1 MVCLMLG
8 EIGEVDMFRHLA
20 SVPIVEPQRPKNEW
34 FIQCARVDR
43 HGERN
48 PSVIFLGLVYAQR
61 GQIAMQRVVEAA
73 KRRIDSFDPFPVKNI
88 DQKNMVQCT
97 ED

>member
-43 HGERN
+43 LGERN
-48 PSVIFLGLVYAQR
+48 PSVVFLGLGTLSADKSLSSVSLR
-61 GQIAMQRVVEAA
+61 PLNVESMPSI
-73 KRRIDSFDPFPVKNI
+73 RSR
-88 DQKNMVQCT
+88 
-97 ED
+97 